1 MDVDLR
7 KLRYFVA
14 VADEL
19 HFGRAA
25 DRLHIAQP
33 VLSRQIRALEDELRV
48 ALFDRDRRGT
58 ALTPA
63 GRQLL
68 IEARPLLTSAEALTR
83 RVRAAADGGITFT
96 IGFMPGITL
105 TTVVQAMRAE
115 HSDLT
120 TRLLRTGWDDQ
131 VEVLHD
137 GRADVSI
144 VRLPI
149 DQTGLEIHHLF
160 TEPRVAVVAAD
171 HPLAD
176 RDSVSIADLADEHLL
191 QDPDAVPE
199 WREVAVEIRTGSRPA
214 IPAIHS
220 VEEKLELVADGT
232 GIAVLPASTAGF
244 YTRRGVV
251 ALAVDDLGPNLVALA
266 CPTGRRTPLVD
277 DVIEVARAL
286 LPE

>member
-25 DRLHIAQP
+25 ERLHIAQP

-48 ALFDRDRRGT
+48 VLFDRDRRGT
-58 ALTPA
+58 TLTTA

-68 IEARPLLTSAEALTR
+68 DDARPLLMSADALTR
-83 RVRAAADGGITFT
+83 RVHAAAEDDVTFT
-96 IGFMPGITL
+96 VGFMPGITL
-105 TTVVQAMRAE
+105 TSVVQAIRAA
-115 HSDLT
+115 HPGLT
-120 TRLLRTGWDDQ
+120 VRLLRTGWDNQ
-131 VEVLHD
+131 VQVVHD

-149 DQTGLEIHHLF
+149 DRTGLELRPLF
-160 TEPRVAVVAAD
+160 SEPRVAMVATN
-171 HPLAD
+171 HPLAK
-176 RDSVSIADLADEHLL
+176 RESVRIGELADDHLL
-191 QDPDAVPE
+191 QEPDAVPE
-199 WREVAVEIRTGSRPA
+199 WRDVAEEIRSGSRPPV
-214 IPAIHS
+214 PAIHS

-232 GIAVLPASTAGF
+232 GIAILPASTAGF
-244 YTRRGVV
+244 YTRQGVV
-251 ALAVDDLGPNLVALA
+251 ALAVDDLGANHVALA
-266 CPTGRRTPLVD
+266 WPTGRRTALVD
-277 DVIEVARAL
+277 EFADIAAAF